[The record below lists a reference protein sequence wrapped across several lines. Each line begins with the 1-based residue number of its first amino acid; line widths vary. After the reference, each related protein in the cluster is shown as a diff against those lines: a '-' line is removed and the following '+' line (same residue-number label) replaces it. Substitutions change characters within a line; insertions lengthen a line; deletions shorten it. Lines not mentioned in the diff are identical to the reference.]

1 MQHVS
6 LRCGL
11 LAILITASIAS
22 VTIADD
28 AAEKLTL
35 KTQQRIRA
43 DQTPK
48 SFTVKQKNVEWAP
61 EETAIVIVDM
71 WDDHHCKS
79 AAKRVVEM
87 APHVDRTVKAA
98 RARGILIIHAPSS
111 CMDFYAEAP
120 ARKKMATLEKVS
132 TEVPFRWNNFN
143 PEGEG
148 ALATKLEAG
157 GCSCD
162 TDKPCSPSYRAWKR
176 QIAAIE
182 IKDHDA
188 ISDDGQ
194 EIYNLLQDRGIKNVI
209 LLGVHTNR
217 CVLGRPFGIRQMVY
231 LGKNVVLC
239 RDLTDSYHRDPGQH
253 FEGLNQII
261 AHVEKYWCPTIT
273 SSDLTGKPPFRF
285 QADKTDHAE
294 DAP

>member
-6 LRCGL
+6 LCCGL
-11 LAILITASIAS
+11 LAVLIATSIAS

-35 KTQQRIRA
+35 KTQQRIRT
-43 DQTPK
+43 DQTSK
-48 SFTVKQKNVEWAP
+48 SFTIKQKNVEWAP

-87 APHVDRTVKAA
+87 APHIDRTVKAA

-120 ARKKMATLEKVS
+120 ARIKMAALEKVS
-132 TEVPFRWNNFN
+132 TEVPFQWNNFN

-148 ALATKLEAG
+148 ALATKLEAA

-285 QADKTDHAE
+285 KADETDYSE